1 MAGYELKCTLDFA
14 DSPFQPFRAA
24 GAYTTARTV
33 GRTSVFELSFHI
45 NRLAESCRL
54 MLQAEADV
62 SLRMCALALPVT
74 CCLHCT
80 STSSPGGPAA
90 RVQAAPSLLQKTE
103 GVDSSQLLK
112 QHQSIT
118 EAARLRLD
126 VIASLHTAVDAFL
139 EAHPQHQGELKLT
152 VLVTWQGRQEVHTH
166 VAALPPRPQP
176 PVKAQVHPVAW
187 CHCTCNAAPV
197 AA

>member
-1 MAGYELKCTLDFA
+1 M
-14 DSPFQPFRAA
+14 
-24 GAYTTARTV
+24 

-80 STSSPGGPAA
+80 STLSPGGPAA
-90 RVQAAPSLLQKTE
+90 RVQAAPSLLQKTA

-112 QHQSIT
+112 QHQFIT

-139 EAHPQHQGELKLT
+139 EAHPRHQGELKLT

-176 PVKAQVHPVAW
+176 PVKAQVHPGCLVSLRVQ
-187 CHCTCNAAPV
+187 CSSCGSLVRPQMPAAARASRQLTTAPE
-197 AA
+197 AACS